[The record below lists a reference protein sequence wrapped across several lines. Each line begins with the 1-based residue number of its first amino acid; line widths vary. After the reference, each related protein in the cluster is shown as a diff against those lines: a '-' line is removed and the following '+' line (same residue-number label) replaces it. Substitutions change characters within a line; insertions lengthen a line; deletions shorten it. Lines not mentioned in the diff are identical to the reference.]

1 MNKEKLLDENS
12 KHALQSDNIIAITN
26 RHLCSRP
33 FMEQLERICKLHP
46 HAIVLREK
54 DMPEAEY
61 LSLARDVIALC
72 KKYDVQCMLHSFINV
87 AMELE
92 HPYIHLPL
100 PILEAYVQ
108 KNVSCNISTGMSKST
123 DNYQQFFKVIGTSV
137 HSVEDAIKAEQLGA
151 TYMTA
156 GHIFATD
163 CKKGLPPRGLDFLKN
178 VCDAVEIPVYAI
190 GGINIASNDDSTAS
204 DSPSTYDAVP
214 DISVPRLADVMW
226 SRRRMYY
233 VGDDEGIIYRLY
245 HSFYFS
251 SKISCGSQH
260 NAFDSLTT
268 YSTCALFISFLR
280 CSYC

>member
-1 MNKEKLLDENS
+1 MNKEKLLYDNS

-33 FMEQLERICKLHP
+33 FMEQLERVCKLHP

-72 KKYDVQCMLHSFINV
+72 KEYDVQCMLHSFINV
-87 AMELE
+87 AMELN

-100 PILEAYVQ
+100 ASLEQLA
-108 KNVSCNISTGMSKST
+108 CNTRDHTGIWQTTDISTNCTRFNS
-123 DNYQQFFKVIGTSV
+123 DYQHFFNVIGTSV

-178 VCDAVEIPVYAI
+178 VCDAVGIPVYAI
-190 GGINIASNDDSTAS
+190 GGINIASSDDSTDS
-204 DSPSTYDAVP
+204 DAMP
-214 DISVPRLADVMW
+214 DLNVPRLSEVM
-226 SRRRMYY
+226 
-233 VGDDEGIIYRLY
+233 E
-245 HSFYFS
+245 
-251 SKISCGSQH
+251 CGAAGGCIMSGMM
-260 NAFDSLTT
+260 
-268 YSTCALFISFLR
+268 R
-280 CSYC
+280 V

>member
-1 MNKEKLLDENS
+1 MNKEKLLYENS

-33 FMEQLERICKLHP
+33 FMEQLERVCKLHP

-72 KKYDVQCMLHSFINV
+72 KEYDVQCMLHSFINV
-87 AMELE
+87 AMELN

-100 PILEAYVQ
+100 ASLEQLA
-108 KNVSCNISTGMSKST
+108 CNTRDHTGIWQTTDISTNRTRFNS
-123 DNYQQFFKVIGTSV
+123 DYQHFFNVIGTSV

-178 VCDAVEIPVYAI
+178 VCDAVGIPVYAI
-190 GGINIASNDDSTAS
+190 GGINIASSDDSTAS
-204 DSPSTYDAVP
+204 DAPSAYDAMP
-214 DISVPRLADVMW
+214 DINVPRLSEVM
-226 SRRRMYY
+226 
-233 VGDDEGIIYRLY
+233 E
-245 HSFYFS
+245 
-251 SKISCGSQH
+251 CGAAGGCIMSGMM
-260 NAFDSLTT
+260 
-268 YSTCALFISFLR
+268 R
-280 CSYC
+280 V

>member
-1 MNKEKLLDENS
+1 
-12 KHALQSDNIIAITN
+12 
-26 RHLCSRP
+26 
-33 FMEQLERICKLHP
+33 
-46 HAIVLREK
+46 
-54 DMPEAEY
+54 MPEAEY

-108 KNVSCNISTGMSKST
+108 KNVSGNISTGMSKST

-178 VCDAVEIPVYAI
+178 VCDAVGIPVYAI

-214 DISVPRLADVMW
+214 DISVPRLADVM
-226 SRRRMYY
+226 
-233 VGDDEGIIYRLY
+233 E
-245 HSFYFS
+245 
-251 SKISCGSQH
+251 CGAAGGCIMSGMM
-260 NAFDSLTT
+260 
-268 YSTCALFISFLR
+268 R
-280 CSYC
+280 V

>member
-1 MNKEKLLDENS
+1 
-12 KHALQSDNIIAITN
+12 
-26 RHLCSRP
+26 
-33 FMEQLERICKLHP
+33 
-46 HAIVLREK
+46 
-54 DMPEAEY
+54 MPEAEY

-100 PILEAYVQ
+100 PILEAYV
-108 KNVSCNISTGMSKST
+108 KKGLSDNISTDMSKST

-190 GGINIASNDDSTAS
+190 GGINIASNDNSTA
-204 DSPSTYDAVP
+204 YDAMP
-214 DISVPRLADVMW
+214 HISVPRLADVM
-226 SRRRMYY
+226 
-233 VGDDEGIIYRLY
+233 E
-245 HSFYFS
+245 
-251 SKISCGSQH
+251 CGATGGCIMSGMMR
-260 NAFDSLTT
+260 
-268 YSTCALFISFLR
+268 I
-280 CSYC
+280 

>member
-1 MNKEKLLDENS
+1 
-12 KHALQSDNIIAITN
+12 
-26 RHLCSRP
+26 
-33 FMEQLERICKLHP
+33 MEQLERVCKLHP

-72 KKYDVQCMLHSFINV
+72 KKYDVPCMLHSFINV

-100 PILEAYVQ
+100 PILEAYV
-108 KNVSCNISTGMSKST
+108 KKDLSDNTSTGMSKST

-178 VCDAVEIPVYAI
+178 VCDAVGIPVYA
-190 GGINIASNDDSTAS
+190 TAALILLQTMTAQLPIHHPLMMLCQTLVFR
-204 DSPSTYDAVP
+204 DLLMLWNVEPP
-214 DISVPRLADVMW
+214 EDVLC
-226 SRRRMYY
+226 R
-233 VGDDEGIIYRLY
+233 G
-245 HSFYFS
+245 
-251 SKISCGSQH
+251 
-260 NAFDSLTT
+260 
-268 YSTCALFISFLR
+268 
-280 CSYC
+280 

>member
-12 KHALQSDNIIAITN
+12 KHALQSDNVIAITN

-33 FMEQLERICKLHP
+33 FMEQLERVCKLHP

-108 KNVSCNISTGMSKST
+108 KICP
-123 DNYQQFFKVIGTSV
+123 
-137 HSVEDAIKAEQLGA
+137 AIYPQ
-151 TYMTA
+151 
-156 GHIFATD
+156 
-163 CKKGLPPRGLDFLKN
+163 
-178 VCDAVEIPVYAI
+178 VCQK
-190 GGINIASNDDSTAS
+190 
-204 DSPSTYDAVP
+204 
-214 DISVPRLADVMW
+214 
-226 SRRRMYY
+226 
-233 VGDDEGIIYRLY
+233 
-245 HSFYFS
+245 H
-251 SKISCGSQH
+251 
-260 NAFDSLTT
+260 
-268 YSTCALFISFLR
+268 
-280 CSYC
+280 

>member
-26 RHLCSRP
+26 RHLCHRP
-33 FMEQLERICKLHP
+33 FMEQLERVCKLHP

-87 AMELE
+87 AMELK

-100 PILEAYVQ
+100 PILEAYI
-108 KNVSCNISTGMSKST
+108 KKDMPGDISTGMSKST

-178 VCDAVEIPVYAI
+178 VCDAVLIPVYAI
-190 GGINIASNDDSTAS
+190 GGINITLSEDNAGSDAS
-204 DSPSTYDAVP
+204 STYDSMQ
-214 DISVPRLADVMW
+214 DISVPRLAEVM
-226 SRRRMYY
+226 
-233 VGDDEGIIYRLY
+233 E
-245 HSFYFS
+245 
-251 SKISCGSQH
+251 CGAAGGCIMSGMMR
-260 NAFDSLTT
+260 
-268 YSTCALFISFLR
+268 I
-280 CSYC
+280 

>member
-33 FMEQLERICKLHP
+33 FMEQLERVCKLHP

-87 AMELE
+87 AMKLE

-100 PILEAYVQ
+100 PILEAYVK
-108 KNVSCNISTGMSKST
+108 KNMSGNISTGMSKST

-178 VCDAVEIPVYAI
+178 VCDAVGIPVYAI
-190 GGINIASNDDSTAS
+190 GGINIASSDDSTAS
-204 DSPSTYDAVP
+204 DAPSTYDAMP
-214 DISVPRLADVMW
+214 DINVPRLADVM
-226 SRRRMYY
+226 
-233 VGDDEGIIYRLY
+233 E
-245 HSFYFS
+245 
-251 SKISCGSQH
+251 CGAAGGCIMSGMM
-260 NAFDSLTT
+260 
-268 YSTCALFISFLR
+268 R
-280 CSYC
+280 V

>member
-1 MNKEKLLDENS
+1 MYNKKLLNKNS
-12 KHALQSDNIIAITN
+12 KSALHNDNIIAVTN

-33 FMEQLERICKLHP
+33 FMEQLERVCKLHP

-72 KKYDVQCMLHSFINV
+72 KEYDVQCILHSFVNV
-87 AMELE
+87 AVRLN

-100 PILEAYVQ
+100 PILEEYAAAPCQHFMPDV
-108 KNVSCNISTGMSKST
+108 VSAQSYKTT
-123 DNYQQFFKVIGTSV
+123 ADYQQFFKIIGTSV

-178 VCDAVEIPVYAI
+178 VCDAVQIPVYAI
-190 GGINIASNDDSTAS
+190 GGINIVSSERDNS
-204 DSPSTYDAVP
+204 VL
-214 DISVPRLADVMW
+214 SVPRLAEVM
-226 SRRRMYY
+226 
-233 VGDDEGIIYRLY
+233 E
-245 HSFYFS
+245 
-251 SKISCGSQH
+251 CGS
-260 NAFDSLTT
+260 AGGCIMSGMM
-268 YSTCALFISFLR
+268 R
-280 CSYC
+280 V

>member
-1 MNKEKLLDENS
+1 MNEKKLLYENS
-12 KHALQSDNIIAITN
+12 NPALQSDNIIAITN

-33 FMEQLERICKLHP
+33 FMEQLERVCKLHP

-100 PILEAYVQ
+100 PILEAYV
-108 KNVSCNISTGMSKST
+108 KKDLSN
-123 DNYQQFFKVIGTSV
+123 NYQQFFKVIGTSV
-137 HSVEDAIKAEQLGA
+137 HSVEDAIKAEHLGA

-178 VCDAVEIPVYAI
+178 VCDAVGIPVYAI
-190 GGINIASNDDSTAS
+190 GGINIASSDDSTAS
-204 DSPSTYDAVP
+204 NAPSTYDCYGFR
-214 DISVPRLADVMW
+214 IC
-226 SRRRMYY
+226 YNY
-233 VGDDEGIIYRLY
+233 
-245 HSFYFS
+245 
-251 SKISCGSQH
+251 
-260 NAFDSLTT
+260 
-268 YSTCALFISFLR
+268 LR
-280 CSYC
+280 T

>member
-1 MNKEKLLDENS
+1 
-12 KHALQSDNIIAITN
+12 
-26 RHLCSRP
+26 
-33 FMEQLERICKLHP
+33 MEQLERVCKLHP

-72 KKYDVQCMLHSFINV
+72 KKYDVPCMLHSFINV

-100 PILEAYVQ
+100 PILEAYV
-108 KNVSCNISTGMSKST
+108 KKDLSDNTSTGMSKST

-178 VCDAVEIPVYAI
+178 VCDAVGIPFMQSAALI
-190 GGINIASNDDSTAS
+190 LLQTMTAQLPIHHPLMMLCQTLVFR
-204 DSPSTYDAVP
+204 DLLMLWNVEPP
-214 DISVPRLADVMW
+214 EDVLC
-226 SRRRMYY
+226 R
-233 VGDDEGIIYRLY
+233 G
-245 HSFYFS
+245 
-251 SKISCGSQH
+251 
-260 NAFDSLTT
+260 
-268 YSTCALFISFLR
+268 
-280 CSYC
+280 